1 MKNILITGTS
11 TGIGYDAARLLIK
24 KGFRIFGSVRRQA
37 DGERVRAALGER
49 FVPLRFDVTDE
60 AAVKTAVSQLKLHLG
75 AEGLAGLIN
84 NAGIATPGP
93 LQYLPLDALRQ
104 QLEVN
109 VVGVT
114 AVTQACLPLL
124 GASENSP
131 FPPGRIIN
139 ISSVSGQIAYP
150 FMGAYAAS
158 KHALEALSD
167 AWRRELMLFGID
179 VILIEP
185 GTVQTPIISKFAEQ
199 VEPYFETEYGRVFE
213 SLSKQMAERVNTN
226 IPVEKISQKIFTA
239 LTTPNPKTRYPVPRR
254 WLTGWFLPRYLPDR
268 WFDWL
273 VAKKLGLKEGLLDEM
288 GKPRI
293 L

>member
-11 TGIGYDAARLLIK
+11 TGIGYDAARLLIE
-24 KGFRIFGSVRRQA
+24 KGFRVFGSVRRVA
-37 DGERVRAALGER
+37 DGEQVRTALGER
-49 FVPLRFDVTDE
+49 FEPLVFDVTDE
-60 AAVKTAVSQLKLHLG
+60 VGVQTAVSQLTQEIG
-75 AEGLAGLIN
+75 SEGLAGLVN

-93 LQYLPLDALRQ
+93 MSYLPLESLRQ

-124 GASENSP
+124 GATPNSP
-131 FPPGRIIN
+131 HPPGRIVN

-167 AWRRELMLFGID
+167 AWRRELMLHGVD

-185 GTVQTPIISKFAEQ
+185 GTVQTPIIDKFKEQ
-199 VEPYFETEYGRVFE
+199 VAPYLQTEYAAVFE
-213 SLSKQMAERVNTN
+213 PMMRETAVRASSN
-226 IPVEKISQKIFTA
+226 IPVEKISETIFTA
-239 LTTPNPKTRYPVPRR
+239 LTHPRPKTRYPVPRK
-254 WLTGWFLPRYLPDR
+254 WLTGWLLPRWLPDR

-273 VAKKLGLKEGLLDEM
+273 VARRLNLRTKDEG
-288 GKPRI
+288 
-293 L
+293 